1 MQRGGEPRLCNTAA
15 DCGDSDGGDADGG
28 GATRRPPLPAS
39 PSVTSSNAASPSL
52 AVNQSRRTATPPRRE
67 KLLSRDGSEF
77 MRIRLQ
83 AIEGECT
90 RRQLIS
96 IGPVVG
102 RRTTS
107 SRPSRRFEHPAIE
120 TKPMTRMPT
129 STRFSSDGTN

>member
-1 MQRGGEPRLCNTAA
+1 TSNL
-15 DCGDSDGGDADGG
+15 
-28 GATRRPPLPAS
+28 RRELSSAS
-39 PSVTSSNAASPSL
+39 LSQSVTSSNAASPSL

-107 SRPSRRFEHPAIE
+107 SRPSWRFEHPAIE
-120 TKPMTRMPT
+120 TTPMTRMPT
-129 STRFSSDGTN
+129 STRFSSDGT